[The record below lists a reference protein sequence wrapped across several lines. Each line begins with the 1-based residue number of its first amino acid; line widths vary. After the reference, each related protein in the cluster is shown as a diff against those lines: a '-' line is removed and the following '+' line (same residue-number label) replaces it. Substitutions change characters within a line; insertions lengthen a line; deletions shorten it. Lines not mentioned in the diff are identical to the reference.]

1 LNGGVAL
8 KRSYGLK
15 TRFRDTLS
23 ADLEEISVSGFK
35 GLAMALLTKRLST
48 HRQLIRFAT
57 VGLLGAVV
65 DYAVYLTL
73 TRAVSLGYLEARA
86 MSVMCAILNNFLLN
100 KWWTFNR
107 GNSKRGGSEYLRFL
121 VVSLLSLGV
130 NLSIMLLLIDY
141 LKLKLLLGSYADIA
155 AMSVAILVAFIINY
169 QLNKRWTFGR

>member
-1 LNGGVAL
+1 VNPTRNCSL
-8 KRSYGLK
+8 KI
-15 TRFRDTLS
+15 RFRDTLS
-23 ADLEEISVSGFK
+23 ADLEETSVSGSK
-35 GLAMALLTKRLST
+35 GLVMALLTRRLYA

-65 DYAVYLTL
+65 DYTVYLTL
-73 TRAVSLGYLEARA
+73 TRIVSLGYLEARA

-107 GNSKRGGSEYLRFL
+107 GQSKKGVSEYLRFV

-130 NLSIMLLLIDY
+130 NLSIMWFLIGY
-141 LKLKLLLGSYADIA
+141 LQLTLVLGSYTDIA

-169 QLNKRWTFGR
+169 QLNKRWTFVH